1 MCPYCRKNAPIVYR
15 GVIAYC
21 TACGQPRAPLTD
33 RSVNMAGQPS
43 KVGGTVANVFGW
55 LVIAGGL
62 VTALLVGALF
72 QAILPAGIFGWILGM
87 VIALG
92 SVGVGGSLVYGGSS
106 LKKSGVGVEKDT
118 RERAIFSLAQNR
130 GGVLTAFDVGAA
142 LGISAE
148 QADAVLTEYAKKDSD
163 RVRLEV
169 DDAGAIT
176 FVFPQHGWMGPRVG
190 STNVGSD
197 AASED
202 ASAEGQATQRAR
214 NNRR

>member
-1 MCPYCRKNAPIVYR
+1 MCPHCRKNAPIVYR
-15 GVIAYC
+15 GMIAYC

-55 LVIAGGL
+55 MMIAGGL
-62 VTALLVGALF
+62 ITALLIGALF
-72 QAILPAGIFGWILGM
+72 QAILPAGIFGWILGIIIGA
-87 VIALG
+87 V
-92 SVGVGGSLVYGGSS
+92 SVGVGGSLVYGGKS
-106 LKKSGVGVEKDT
+106 LKKSGVSVEKDT
-118 RERAIFSLAQNR
+118 RERAIFALAQNR

-148 QADAVLTEYAKKDSD
+148 DADALLTDYAKSDSD

-176 FVFPQHGWMGPRVG
+176 FVFPQHGWMGPRVAAAG
-190 STNVGSD
+190 TQSEQSSVVDENVVQVD
-197 AASED
+197 R
-202 ASAEGQATQRAR
+202 RAR
-214 NNRR
+214 R

>member
-15 GVIAYC
+15 GVVAYC

-55 LVIAGGL
+55 LVIGGGL
-62 VTALLVGALF
+62 ITALLVGALF
-72 QAILPAGIFGWILGM
+72 QAILPAGIFGWILGA

-92 SVGVGGSLVYGGSS
+92 SLGVGGSFVYGGKT
-106 LKKSGVGVEKDT
+106 LKQSGATVERDT
-118 RERAIFSLAQNR
+118 RERAIFALAQNR
-130 GGVLTAFDVGAA
+130 GGVLTAFDVSAA

-148 QADAVLTEYAKKDSD
+148 EADAILTEYAKTDSD

-176 FVFPQHGWMGPRVG
+176 FVFPQHGWMGPRVAPPNPTG
-190 STNVGSD
+190 DAYADD
-197 AASED
+197 AA
-202 ASAEGQATQRAR
+202 AQAAQRAR
-214 NNRR
+214 TNRR

>member
-15 GVIAYC
+15 GVVAYC

-43 KVGGTVANVFGW
+43 KVGGTVANIFGW

-62 VTALLVGALF
+62 VTALLIGALF
-72 QAILPAGIFGWILGM
+72 QAILPAGIFGWILGV

-92 SVGVGGSLVYGGSS
+92 SVGVGGSLVYGGKS
-106 LKKSGVGVEKDT
+106 LKKSGVSVEKDT

-190 STNVGSD
+190 SAD
-197 AASED
+197 AASDAVSED
-202 ASAEGQATQRAR
+202 ATAAQRAR
-214 NNRR
+214 THRN